1 MTIILSKQTDM
12 KKFFSK
18 KSTKEVV
25 TVESSN
31 KEVVTVESSN
41 KEVVDKDDTTLVKCM
56 DCGNRTK
63 LFYDLSSSIKD
74 EGDEKD
80 LEGQDLED
88 RDPIRCVL
96 CRKFTKCK
104 DNEPIQ
110 CEDCQTN
117 ATIFYWSGPD
127 LDVILCDECFKEDGG
142 YESTPQS
149 E

>member
-1 MTIILSKQTDM
+1 M

-25 TVESSN
+25 IS
-31 KEVVTVESSN
+31 
-41 KEVVDKDDTTLVKCM
+41 VDKDDSENDNAVECM

-63 LFYDLSSSIKD
+63 LFYDLSSSVRD

-80 LEGQDLED
+80 LEGQDLEED

-96 CRKFTKCK
+96 CRKYTKCR

-117 ATIFYWSGPD
+117 ATVFFWSGPH
-127 LDVILCDECFKEDGG
+127 LDVILCDECYREDKKNGGG
-142 YESTPQS
+142 YESTPES
-149 E
+149 EE

>member
-1 MTIILSKQTDM
+1 M

-18 KSTKEVV
+18 KSTKEVIA
-25 TVESSN
+25 
-31 KEVVTVESSN
+31 KEVEQEN
-41 KEVVDKDDTTLVKCM
+41 LVKCM

-63 LFYDLSSSIKD
+63 LFYDLSSSVRD

-96 CRKFTKCK
+96 CRKYTKCK

-117 ATIFYWSGPD
+117 ATIFFWSGSQ
-127 LDVILCDECFKEDGG
+127 LDIILCDECYREEKKNGGG
-142 YESTPQS
+142 YESTPES
-149 E
+149 DE